1 MVGKIAYY
9 LVIIPFSHL
18 PLFVLYRLADL
29 MYLLL
34 ITILPYR
41 RKVIRQNI
49 AWSFPNMSHVEK
61 KKLERKFYR
70 YFSNL
75 MMESVKGLSINQ
87 SELLK
92 RIKVENPEVMDAL
105 HAKGK
110 DVLLVGGHYNNWEW
124 LILAQDL
131 LFRHKAIGV
140 GKPLSNKFFN
150 KKFNAR
156 RERFGMK
163 VTNNKELN
171 QCFDEYLGSENPAAV
186 LLLAD
191 QSPGDSL
198 KSYWMKFLN
207 KLTPVIYG
215 PEYLSIKYNT
225 AVVFVETKLLKKG
238 RYSLHLELLIEN
250 PRESNWGEVTESH
263 AKAMEKVI
271 LNNPEYWIW
280 SHKRWKRTL
289 PDDMR
294 ELKKLQKSKFQKLK
308 SNVGY

>member
-9 LVIIPFSHL
+9 LIIIPFSHL

-34 ITILPYR
+34 ITVLPYR

-49 AWSFPNMSHVEK
+49 AWSFPSKSK
-61 KKLERKFYR
+61 KERKLLERKFYR

-75 MMESVKGLSINQ
+75 MMESVKGLSI
-87 SELLK
+87 SKKSLLN
-92 RIKVENPEVMDAL
+92 RIKIENPEVMQDL
-105 HAKGK
+105 YSKGK

-131 LFRHKAIGV
+131 IFDHKAIGV

-150 KKFNAR
+150 EKFNAR
-156 RERFGMK
+156 RERFGMT
-163 VTNNKELN
+163 VTNNKELKD
-171 QCFDEYLGSENPAAV
+171 CFNKYLNKKKPAAV

-198 KSYWMKFLN
+198 KSYWMDFLN

-215 PEYLSIKYNT
+215 PEYLAVKYDT
-225 AVVFVETKLLKKG
+225 AVVFMEMKRTGKG
-238 RYSLHLELLIEN
+238 NYSLKLEKLVEA
-250 PRESNWGEVTESH
+250 PRETSWGEITVAHTR
-263 AKAMEKVI
+263 AMEKVI
-271 LNNPEYWIW
+271 LDKPEFWIW

-289 PDDMR
+289 PPDM
-294 ELKKLQKSKFQKLK
+294 ESLVKSQQNKFQKLIA
-308 SNVGY
+308 NVTG